1 MPVETIEEA
10 KSYSQKGF
18 VVAGERNGEVLEG
31 FELGNSPFSFME
43 DKLKGKNIALTT
55 TNGTKA
61 IKSAYQAESII
72 IGAFVNLNSVT
83 EYLLRLKKNVLVL
96 CAGWKDKFNLEDTLF
111 AGAVAKELLN
121 SLVFVTSCDS
131 TRAAI
136 LLYDRAKDDLENF
149 AEQYKTFDY
158 SIYQGCYVKVVV
170 LCKQNPFLFDIV
182 IDSLYKA
189 GVADISI
196 VEDFGDI
203 ETINDDVIDEAE
215 DTMTILSKYIDNLT
229 LDVESAKLKNIMHEL
244 YIEALSTET
253 E

>member
-1 MPVETIEEA
+1 
-10 KSYSQKGF
+10 
-18 VVAGERNGEVLEG
+18 
-31 FELGNSPFSFME
+31 ME

-136 LLYDRAKDDLENF
+136 LLYDHAKDDLENF
-149 AEQYKTFDY
+149 LK
-158 SIYQGCYVKVVV
+158 
-170 LCKQNPFLFDIV
+170 
-182 IDSLYKA
+182 DSSHRERLGKLNLQK
-189 GVADISI
+189 
-196 VEDFGDI
+196 DI
-203 ETINDDVIDEAE
+203 EFCLSVNKLNVLP
-215 DTMTILSKYIDNLT
+215 ILD
-229 LDVESAKLKNIMHEL
+229 KNGFIVK
-244 YIEALSTET
+244 ET
-253 E
+253 QQNNVLL

>member
-1 MPVETIEEA
+1 MFKPNIQVCFSPHSYPLFQEENQVVVVVDVLRATSAICAGIANGVNSIMPVETIEEA

-83 EYLLRLKKNVLVL
+83 EYLLSLKKNVLVL

-121 SLVFVTSCDS
+121 SLMFVTSCDS

-136 LLYDRAKDDLENF
+136 LLYDHAKDDLENF
-149 AEQYKTFDY
+149 LKESSHRERLGKLNLQK
-158 SIYQGCYVKVVV
+158 
-170 LCKQNPFLFDIV
+170 
-182 IDSLYKA
+182 
-189 GVADISI
+189 
-196 VEDFGDI
+196 DI
-203 ETINDDVIDEAE
+203 EFCLSVNKLNVLP
-215 DTMTILSKYIDNLT
+215 ILD
-229 LDVESAKLKNIMHEL
+229 KNGFIVK
-244 YIEALSTET
+244 ET
-253 E
+253 QQNNVLL

>member
-121 SLVFVTSCDS
+121 SLMFVTSCDS

-136 LLYDRAKDDLENF
+136 LLYEHAKDDLENF
-149 AEQYKTFDY
+149 LK
-158 SIYQGCYVKVVV
+158 
-170 LCKQNPFLFDIV
+170 
-182 IDSLYKA
+182 DSSHRKRLGKLNLQK
-189 GVADISI
+189 
-196 VEDFGDI
+196 DI
-203 ETINDDVIDEAE
+203 EFCLSVNKLNVLP
-215 DTMTILSKYIDNLT
+215 ILD
-229 LDVESAKLKNIMHEL
+229 KNGFIVK
-244 YIEALSTET
+244 ET
-253 E
+253 QQNNVLL

>member
-1 MPVETIEEA
+1 MFKPNIQVCFSPHSYPLFQEENQVVVVVVLRATSAICAGIANGVNSIMPVETIEEA

-136 LLYDRAKDDLENF
+136 LLYDHAKDDLENF
-149 AEQYKTFDY
+149 LK
-158 SIYQGCYVKVVV
+158 
-170 LCKQNPFLFDIV
+170 
-182 IDSLYKA
+182 DSSHRERLGKLNLQK
-189 GVADISI
+189 
-196 VEDFGDI
+196 DI
-203 ETINDDVIDEAE
+203 EFCLSVNKLNVLP
-215 DTMTILSKYIDNLT
+215 ILD
-229 LDVESAKLKNIMHEL
+229 KNGFIVK
-244 YIEALSTET
+244 ET
-253 E
+253 QQNNVLL